1 MSFGKRVIKNGIFA
15 LYSGA
20 ARLRGKGAERIVVL
34 LYHRVND
41 ALRDS
46 VTVGVKQ
53 FENHIRYLADHY
65 EIQRLED
72 VISSG
77 ASTARPLV
85 AITFDDGYLD
95 NYEYAAPILARHGV
109 HATFFVATDHVGD
122 NLPFAHD
129 LHKLGYG
136 LPNMNWDQ
144 IREMQSEG
152 FSFGSHTARH
162 ANLAQLDAE
171 AARGE
176 LTRSKAALER
186 ELGLDRVMFAYP
198 FGKKE
203 DITPQRAQ
211 QIREIGYV
219 CNCSAYGGV
228 NDWPVDR
235 WNIRRIGINHEFDIP
250 ALAARIAGWKASAGA
265 R

>member
-1 MSFGKRVIKNGIFA
+1 MSFGKRVIKNGIFS
-15 LYSGA
+15 LYCA
-20 ARLRGKGAERIVVL
+20 ATHLRGKDEGRFVVL

-53 FENHIRYLADHY
+53 FEDHVRYLAQHH
-65 EIQRLED
+65 EIVRLED
-72 VISSG
+72 VVSSEAKERG
-77 ASTARPLV
+77 RPLV

-95 NYEYAAPILARHGV
+95 NYENAAPILARYGV
-109 HATFFVATDHVGD
+109 HATFFVSTDHIAE

-129 LHKLGYG
+129 LKKLGYG
-136 LPNMNWDQ
+136 LPSMNWGQ
-144 IREMQSEG
+144 VREMQAEG

-171 AARGE
+171 SAAGE
-176 LTRSKAALER
+176 LKRSKAALER
-186 ELGLDRVMFAYP
+186 ELGLKQIMFAYP

-203 DITPQRAQ
+203 DITPQRLE
-211 QIREIGYV
+211 QIREAGYL

-228 NDWPVDR
+228 NHRPLDR
-235 WNIRRIGINHEFDIP
+235 WNICRFGINHGFDVP
-250 ALAARIAGWKASAGA
+250 GLAARIAGWGNG
-265 R
+265 RR